1 MADRQILHPS
11 YSLLKISGPSPALG
25 SHLPTLSSGSAVAS
39 RHGPGALTQPK
50 PLRHLPPDSPGFADI
65 CTGTPHEDHLELQSL
80 PVFWLRGKIPELG
93 SSNQEP
99 GIIT

>member
-1 MADRQILHPS
+1 MTLVLQAT
-11 YSLLKISGPSPALG
+11 PSPRL
-25 SHLPTLSSGSAVAS
+25 LPLTPAVALVLKTHELVWAEV
-39 RHGPGALTQPK
+39 RNPEL
-50 PLRHLPPDSPGFADI
+50 PGFADI